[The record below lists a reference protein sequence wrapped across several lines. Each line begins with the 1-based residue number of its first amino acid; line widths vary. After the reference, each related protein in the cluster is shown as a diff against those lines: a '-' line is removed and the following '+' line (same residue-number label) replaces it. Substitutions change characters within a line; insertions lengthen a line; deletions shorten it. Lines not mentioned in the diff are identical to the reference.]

1 MLLNDLFLIHRNIL
15 FFLMNRRK
23 LFKEFNAVKQGILN
37 LYIGFQVLVNRS
49 MTSAEYAE
57 MLSTIIGT

>member
-1 MLLNDLFLIHRNIL
+1 MT
-15 FFLMNRRK
+15 RRK
-23 LFKEFNAVKQGILN
+23 LFKDFNAVKQGILN
-37 LYIGFQVLVNRS
+37 LYTEFQVLVNRS

>member
-1 MLLNDLFLIHRNIL
+1 
-15 FFLMNRRK
+15 MNRRK
-23 LFKEFNAVKQGILN
+23 LFKEFNAVKQGILY
-37 LYIGFQVLVNRS
+37 LYIEFQVLINRS